1 MKKNKIELL
10 GEDWTRGMYAEEEA
24 GHFVL
29 QRDLIHPFWQFFSN
43 LSLIL
48 FVLFCLYDQGSP
60 RN

>member
-1 MKKNKIELL
+1 
-10 GEDWTRGMYAEEEA
+10 MYAEEEA